1 MKTEIARGL
10 RMLRDAKDEVRL
22 ERLLDVFEGCG
33 RQILDS
39 IDDETMTQYCG
50 RERGRIVSFLSIR
63 DRGTPRGD
71 TRVLSN
77 MIYNVCTD
85 PRRRGRGLMKI
96 LLARLMEDCRA
107 QKRRRLHLEVFK
119 NNIPAIRLYE
129 TMGFQ
134 YLRDAGEERKDSIVM
149 RLTLSSCPWRGV
161 KTEGAGLPPSG
172 ECGRRARRNCGREEN

>member
-1 MKTEIARGL
+1 MKIETSKGL
-10 RMLRDAKDEVRL
+10 CMLRDANEERRL
-22 ERLLDVFEGCG
+22 ERLLDVFDGCG
-33 RQILDS
+33 QQILCS
-39 IDDETMTQYCG
+39 IDDDTMTQYYG
-50 RERGRIVSFLSIR
+50 RERGRIVSFLSFR
-63 DRGTPRGD
+63 ERGTPRGD

-85 PRRRGRGLMKI
+85 PRRRGRGLMKT

-149 RLTLSSCPWRGV
+149 RLNLSSCPWRGV
-161 KTEGAGLPPSG
+161 KKEDAGSPPSG
-172 ECGRRARRNCGREEN
+172 ECGRRARRSCGREEN